1 MEKKHISFDDSNN
14 FIEKLIQW
22 GVSYKASDIHIS
34 PWKNEVNVKFRI
46 SWELHTLYSFSP
58 ELHDKFINSIKVL
71 SGMDISEHNHIQD
84 GKIFMNLAVNT
95 KQVWVN
101 GRVSSLPTIY
111 GENIVIRLLLTE
123 SNYLQISWL
132 WFSENNAKLL
142 KRVTSIQEWL
152 VLVCWGTWSWKTT
165 TLYALLN
172 EFDPD
177 VSWIFTLEDPIE
189 YQIDWYVQSQI
200 KTVKWSS
207 SNKNS
212 YTFSEGL
219 VWILRQDP
227 DVIMIWEIRRKEEA
241 QTCLEAA
248 NTWHIVMWTIHSNNS
263 ISVVTR
269 IRQLWIDSYLLA
281 SGIKY
286 IISQKMIKGLCESCK
301 VETKINKNTLPE
313 IFQKYIND
321 DIIAVF
327 KNNPWGCEKCNKGY
341 NWSVVLSEI
350 AEIDDDIY
358 DLLLSN
364 AWETELKEALLKK
377 WFIPF
382 YIDALY
388 KALEWSVNIT
398 DIIDL
403 EY

>member
-14 FIEKLIQW
+14 FIEKLIQG

-34 PWKNEVNVKFRI
+34 PGKNEVNVKFRI
-46 SWELHTLYSFSP
+46 SGELHTLYSFSP

-95 KQVWVN
+95 KQVGVN

-123 SNYLQISWL
+123 SNYLQISGL
-132 WFSENNAKLL
+132 GFSENNAKLL
-142 KRVTSIQEWL
+142 KRVTSIQEGL
-152 VLVCWGTWSWKTT
+152 VLVCGGTGSGKTT

-177 VSWIFTLEDPIE
+177 VSGIFTLEDPIE
-189 YQIDWYVQSQI
+189 YQIDGYVQSQI
-200 KTVKWSS
+200 KTVKGSS

-219 VWILRQDP
+219 VGILRQDP
-227 DVIMIWEIRRKEEA
+227 DVIMIGEIRRKEEA

-248 NTWHIVMWTIHSNNS
+248 NTGHIVMGTIHSNNS

-269 IRQLWIDSYLLA
+269 IRQLGIDSYLLA

-327 KNNPWGCEKCNKGY
+327 KNNPGGCEKCNKGY
-341 NWSVVLSEI
+341 NGSVVLSEI

-364 AWETELKEALLKK
+364 AGETELKEALLKK
-377 WFIPF
+377 GFIPF

-388 KALEWSVNIT
+388 KALEGSVNIT